1 MTMDKV
7 VVGMAKDILS
17 LHHPSSNQL
26 AAVVEE
32 VEVGGTEEVGE
43 VATTATKEAEEEASG
58 AKEGTTEGGNS
69 LSIGECN

>member
-43 VATTATKEAEEEASG
+43 VATTATKEAEEEEEEVSG
-58 AKEGTTEGGNS
+58 AKEGTTEPAQHRRM
-69 LSIGECN
+69 